1 MRRWPARRMFL
12 HSFSNFTTFC
22 RRHSALAQKIEH
34 TSVERSQIHPPPV
47 ILSRRP
53 DPYVILASELSQLR
67 GNLLTL
73 LGSAHPGLKDLAQC
87 YFLDP
92 TKLVRSLVILLF
104 ARATNGL
111 GEGWEAMEWNAAR
124 EAASGRTEEFEQPLM
139 HGDVL
144 HYWNPNM
151 PDHAESFD
159 SIFPLQMPAPFPP
172 SPQAPSSNPPSTRP
186 YLLPT
191 QIRVAQIVEMIQVA
205 SMLHDEVSMTA
216 TSSPSPQGSEPVFG
230 NKLAILGGDFLL
242 GRASAA
248 LSRLG
253 DSEVVELV
261 ASVISNLVEG
271 RVIELKTEYASS
283 PLTPR
288 DAWHAYFKTTYLS
301 TGSLLAKGARSA
313 VILGGCRNEI
323 WKEVAYAFGRNI
335 GVALQLVDDVKD
347 HESYISTSTRPRS
360 ATSPILFAWEEHPA
374 LGPLIERGF
383 SEPEDAAM
391 ANDLV
396 RRSCGIQRTW
406 ELVHDYVNRASNLLR
421 YLPDSDAR
429 LALDL
434 FTQHIAERTP

>member
-1 MRRWPARRMFL
+1 MRRWPVRRK
-12 HSFSNFTTFC
+12 FSHTVPNFTTFC

-34 TSVERSQIHPPPV
+34 TPVERSQIHPPPI

-111 GEGWEAMEWNAAR
+111 GKGWEAMEWNAAR
-124 EAASGRTEEFEQPLM
+124 EAASGRTEEFEQPLTR
-139 HGDVL
+139 GDVL
-144 HYWNPNM
+144 HYWNPSM

-159 SIFPLQMPAPFPP
+159 SIFPLQTPAPFPH
-172 SPQAPSSNPPSTRP
+172 SFQAPSSNPPSTRP

-205 SMLHDEVSMTA
+205 SMLHDEVSVT
-216 TSSPSPQGSEPVFG
+216 TSSTQGVFG

-283 PLTPR
+283 PLTPQ
-288 DAWHAYFKTTYLS
+288 DAWHTYFKTTYLK

-335 GVALQLVDDVKD
+335 GVALQLVDDARV
-347 HESYISTSTRPRS
+347 HESCSSTNTRPRTAS
-360 ATSPILFAWEEHPA
+360 SPILFAWEEHSS

-383 SEPEDAAM
+383 SEPEDAAV

-396 RRSCGIQRTW
+396 RRSCAIDRTW
-406 ELVHDYVNRASNLLR
+406 ELVHDCITRASDLLR
-421 YLPDSDAR
+421 YLPDSDSR

-434 FTQHIAERTP
+434 FTQRIAERTS

>member
-1 MRRWPARRMFL
+1 MRRWPVRRK
-12 HSFSNFTTFC
+12 FSHTVPNFTTFC

-34 TSVERSQIHPPPV
+34 TPVERPQIHPPPI

-111 GEGWEAMEWNAAR
+111 GEDWEAMEWNAAR
-124 EAASGRTEEFEQPLM
+124 EVASGRTEEFEQPLTR
-139 HGDVL
+139 GDVL
-144 HYWNPNM
+144 HYWNPSM

-159 SIFPLQMPAPFPP
+159 SIFPLQTPAPFPH
-172 SPQAPSSNPPSTRP
+172 SLQAPSSNPPSTRP

-191 QIRVAQIVEMIQVA
+191 QIRVAQIVEMIQIA
-205 SMLHDEVSMTA
+205 SMLHDEISVT
-216 TSSPSPQGSEPVFG
+216 TSSTQGVFS

-271 RVIELKTEYASS
+271 RVIELKTEYPSS

-288 DAWHAYFKTTYLS
+288 DAWHTYFKTTYLK

-335 GVALQLVDDVKD
+335 GVALQLVDDARE
-347 HESYISTSTRPRS
+347 HESCVSTSTRPRTAS
-360 ATSPILFAWEEHPA
+360 SPILFAWEEHPA

-383 SEPEDAAM
+383 TEPEDAAV

-396 RRSCGIQRTW
+396 RRSCGIDRTW
-406 ELVHDYVNRASNLLR
+406 ELVHDYVTRASNLLR
-421 YLPDSDAR
+421 YLPDSDSR

-434 FTQHIAERTP
+434 FTQRIAERTS

>member
-1 MRRWPARRMFL
+1 M
-12 HSFSNFTTFC
+12 
-22 RRHSALAQKIEH
+22 AQKIEH
-34 TSVERSQIHPPPV
+34 TPVERSQIHPPPI
-47 ILSRRP
+47 ILSRPP

-92 TKLVRSLVILLF
+92 TKLVRSLIILLF
-104 ARATNGL
+104 ARATNRL
-111 GEGWEAMEWNAAR
+111 GSGWEAMECNAKR
-124 EAASGRTEEFEQPLM
+124 EAGLGRTEEFELPLTR
-139 HGDVL
+139 GDVL
-144 HYWNPNM
+144 HYWNPSM

-159 SIFPLQMPAPFPP
+159 SIFPLQTPAPFPH
-172 SPQAPSSNPPSTRP
+172 SPQAPSPFSSDPPSTRQH
-186 YLLPT
+186 LLPT

-205 SMLHDEVSMTA
+205 SMLHDEVSLTT
-216 TSSPSPQGSEPVFG
+216 TSSPSPPYSLFG
-230 NKLAILGGDFLL
+230 NKLSILGGDFLL

-283 PLTPR
+283 PLTPQ
-288 DAWHAYFKTTYLS
+288 DAWHTYFKTTYLK

-313 VILGGCRNEI
+313 VILGGCRNQI
-323 WKEVAYAFGRNI
+323 WKEVAYAFGRNV
-335 GVALQLVDDVKD
+335 GVALQLVDDARK
-347 HESYISTSTRPRS
+347 HESYASASTQPRI
-360 ATSPILFAWEEHPA
+360 ATSPILFAWEDHPA

-383 SEPEDAAM
+383 SEPEDVAVAY
-391 ANDLV
+391 DLV
-396 RRSCGIQRTW
+396 RRSCGIERTW

-421 YLPDSDAR
+421 YLPDSESR
-429 LALDL
+429 LALDF
-434 FTQHIAERTP
+434 FTKRIAERTS